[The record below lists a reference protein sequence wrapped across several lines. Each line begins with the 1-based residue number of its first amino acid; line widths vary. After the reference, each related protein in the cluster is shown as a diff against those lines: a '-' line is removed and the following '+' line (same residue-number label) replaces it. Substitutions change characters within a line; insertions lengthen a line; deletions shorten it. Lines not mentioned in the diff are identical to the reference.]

1 MEEDCPSKK
10 LLGKNRSFEMITWP
24 LSKKK
29 EEEKKKKKMLDES
42 KTAEKTE
49 RGDECSFSG
58 LSSFAGERARY
69 VYSGINECARS
80 WVGDEKSGR

>member
-1 MEEDCPSKK
+1 MPIEEIAWEK
-10 LLGKNRSFEMITWP
+10 SFVRNDY
-24 LSKKK
+24 LVSKKK
-29 EEEKKKKKMLDES
+29 AEEKKKKKMLDES

>member
-1 MEEDCPSKK
+1 MPIEEIAWEK
-10 LLGKNRSFEMITWP
+10 SFVRNDY
-24 LSKKK
+24 LVSKKK